1 MLENEF
7 DFKIE
12 IIDVNVKSR
21 TLGEAG
27 QEYFDK
33 MYGNPCTDMY
43 RFEYLSE
50 QECKEK
56 GCVLG
61 WKSIKKENLT
71 QDQQIKR
78 YRSEYS
84 DK

>member
-33 MYGNPCTDMY
+33 MYGNP
-43 RFEYLSE
+43 
-50 QECKEK
+50 
-56 GCVLG
+56 
-61 WKSIKKENLT
+61 
-71 QDQQIKR
+71 
-78 YRSEYS
+78 
-84 DK
+84 